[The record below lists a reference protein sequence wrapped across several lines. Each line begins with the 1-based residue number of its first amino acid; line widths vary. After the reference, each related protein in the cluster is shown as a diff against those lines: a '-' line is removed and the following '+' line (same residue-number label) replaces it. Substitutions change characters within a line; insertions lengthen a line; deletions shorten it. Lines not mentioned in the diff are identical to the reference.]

1 MNKGWTKS
9 RSLVDPGTTSG
20 SRWILDLSIQ
30 NYSPLP
36 ARQEFGKLCE
46 ENRDFSAETDTRKPN
61 DSPPPRKKGEAN
73 MAEAN
78 LLVSEQQAKQFR
90 QEGYFVPGRPRE
102 GTRVLVL

>member
-1 MNKGWTKS
+1 
-9 RSLVDPGTTSG
+9 
-20 SRWILDLSIQ
+20 
-30 NYSPLP
+30 
-36 ARQEFGKLCE
+36 
-46 ENRDFSAETDTRKPN
+46 
-61 DSPPPRKKGEAN
+61 